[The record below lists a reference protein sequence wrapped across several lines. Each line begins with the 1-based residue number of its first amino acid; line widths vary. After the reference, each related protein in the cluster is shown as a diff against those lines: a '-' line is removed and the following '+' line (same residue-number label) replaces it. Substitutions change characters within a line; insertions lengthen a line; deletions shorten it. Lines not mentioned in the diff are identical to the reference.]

1 MGDLAW
7 WGGLSW
13 VPRGIRTAGTRALTP
28 LMDEHVIS
36 IGWVD
41 APDEIAFH
49 DYAEGTYNSFS
60 CSCGLPLA
68 DRDAA
73 ARHAGEYGR
82 CVMCLGTGEI
92 SINPRDTGGCGSC
105 GGSGRA
111 EPGAGAEAGKG
122 PVMVHARVTEGF
134 IREVAELLPE
144 EFGLTDVVAVLEG
157 QMPPGSGGV
166 EAVLSVA
173 AGLIRYLE
181 VRGEIVLCTAPDFLP
196 GDGVEQ
202 RYDDPRWIRV
212 PR

>member
-1 MGDLAW
+1 
-7 WGGLSW
+7 
-13 VPRGIRTAGTRALTP
+13 
-28 LMDEHVIS
+28 MDEHVIS

-73 ARHAGEYGR
+73 ARHASEYGR
-82 CVMCLGTGEI
+82 CVMCLGSGEI
-92 SINPRDTGGCGSC
+92 PINPRDTGGCGSC

-111 EPGAGAEAGKG
+111 EPNAGAGR
-122 PVMVHARVTEGF
+122 VMVHARVTESF

-144 EFGLTDVVAVLEG
+144 EFGLTDVVGVLERR
-157 QMPPGSGGV
+157 MPQGSGGV

-181 VRGEIVLCTAPDFLP
+181 VRGEIVLCTVPDFLP
-196 GDGVEQ
+196 GDEVEQ

>member
-1 MGDLAW
+1 
-7 WGGLSW
+7 
-13 VPRGIRTAGTRALTP
+13 
-28 LMDEHVIS
+28 MDEHVIS

-92 SINPRDTGGCGSC
+92 SINPRDKGGCGSC
-105 GGSGRA
+105 GGSGQA

-181 VRGEIVLCTAPDFLP
+181 VRGRSCCVRRPIFCRGMGWSSGTTIPVGFAFPDDL
-196 GDGVEQ
+196 
-202 RYDDPRWIRV
+202 
-212 PR
+212 